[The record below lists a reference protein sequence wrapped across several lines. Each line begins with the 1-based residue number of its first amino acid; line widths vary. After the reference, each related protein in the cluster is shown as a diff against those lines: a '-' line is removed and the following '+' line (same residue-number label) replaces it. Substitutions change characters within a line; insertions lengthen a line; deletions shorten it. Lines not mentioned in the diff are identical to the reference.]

1 MTNEDKKVIDRVV
14 HYHRANAKWYA
25 ASIIATAISEAT
37 SKESV
42 LLFWEYA
49 QLLNLTAEPELKT
62 FAGVAA

>member
-25 ASIIATAISEAT
+25 ARTIATAISEAT

-42 LLFWEYA
+42 SLFWEYA
-49 QLLNLTAEPELKT
+49 QLLNLTTEPEFKT
-62 FAGVAA
+62 LAGVAA